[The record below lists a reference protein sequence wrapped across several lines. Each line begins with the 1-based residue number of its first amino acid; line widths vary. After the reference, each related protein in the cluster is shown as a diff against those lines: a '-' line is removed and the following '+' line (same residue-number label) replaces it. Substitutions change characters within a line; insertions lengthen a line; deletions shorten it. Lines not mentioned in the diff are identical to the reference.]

1 MADEKKATPKGG
13 DKERSGA
20 EKKPPVSAFDAA
32 AKYLSLSPRSEK
44 EVRDRLYK
52 KGYHKAEVEDAI
64 ARAKEYGYIDDVRYV
79 ADFAEYYGAKLGRKK
94 LEYKLVTEKGIPREI
109 ALNGIADAVSEEEE
123 REKAV
128 SVAMKYAASKR
139 ITERKDLGKVGA
151 YLWQRG
157 FARDTIDHALDAV
170 AESLSCE
177 DFDAR

>member
-1 MADEKKATPKGG
+1 MAEKKSTTPEGKKK
-13 DKERSGA
+13 DASGA

-44 EVRDRLYK
+44 EVRERLYK

-128 SVAMKYAASKR
+128 SVAMKYAAGPR
-139 ITERKDLGKVGA
+139 QGGGVPLAARLCAGHDRPRPRC
-151 YLWQRG
+151 RG
-157 FARDTIDHALDAV
+157 GELVLRGLRPLTA
-170 AESLSCE
+170 
-177 DFDAR
+177 

>member
-13 DKERSGA
+13 GKERNGA

-44 EVRDRLYK
+44 EVRERLYK

-109 ALNGIADAVSEEEE
+109 ALNGIADAVSDEEE

>member
-13 DKERSGA
+13 DKERNGA

-94 LEYKLVTEKGIPREI
+94 LEYKLVT
-109 ALNGIADAVSEEEE
+109 V
-123 REKAV
+123 
-128 SVAMKYAASKR
+128 
-139 ITERKDLGKVGA
+139 
-151 YLWQRG
+151 
-157 FARDTIDHALDAV
+157 
-170 AESLSCE
+170 
-177 DFDAR
+177 

>member
-1 MADEKKATPKGG
+1 MENGKPENGAKGTPKI
-13 DKERSGA
+13 
-20 EKKPPVSAFDAA
+20 SALDAA
-32 AKYLSLSPRSEK
+32 VKYIASAPRSEK
-44 EVRDRLYK
+44 EVREKLYR